1 MAELKRTPLYENHVA
16 LGGRMVA
23 FGGWEMPI
31 QYGSILEEHKAV
43 RERAGLFDVSHM
55 GEIEVRGKD
64 AAAFLDF
71 LVTNRPSDLAPE
83 QVLYTPMCLPSG
95 GIVDDLLVYRMGPE
109 EFLLVVNAGTGPKDV
124 LWVKEQAGAFRG
136 DVRVEDISGDMAEV
150 ALQGPRAEAIL
161 SRLTDMDLTTI
172 PFFTFKD
179 EVVVAGKKA
188 LVSRTGYTG
197 EDGFEIYLAPED
209 ARAVWEQVLK
219 AGEEDGIMPTGLG
232 SRDSLRFEACLP
244 LYGQE
249 ISETITPVE
258 AALSY
263 FVKWDKPDFMGKSVL
278 LPMKTEGPP
287 RRLVGLRLL
296 ERSVPRH
303 GYPVTLA
310 GETVGEV
317 TSGMISPTLGE
328 PLALALVPPDRTDI
342 GTRLAVQ
349 IRGKDVPAEV
359 VKRPFYRREKS
370 K

>member
-16 LGGRMVA
+16 LGGRMVE

-64 AAAFLDF
+64 AGAFLDF
-71 LVTNRPSDLAPE
+71 LVTNRPSDLSPG
-83 QVLYTPMCLPSG
+83 QVLYTPMCLPCG

-109 EFLLVVNAGTGPKDV
+109 KFLLVVNAGTGPKDV
-124 LWVKEQAGAFRG
+124 LWVKEQAGAFHA
-136 DVRVEDISGDMAEV
+136 DVTVEDISGDVAEV

-161 SRLTDMDLTTI
+161 SRLTDEDLAKIT
-172 PFFTFKD
+172 FFTFKD
-179 EVVVAGKKA
+179 DVVVAGKKT

-197 EDGFEIYLAPED
+197 EDGFEIYMAPED
-209 ARAVWEQVLK
+209 ARGVWEELLK
-219 AGEEDGIMPTGLG
+219 AGAKDGIMPTGLG

-249 ISETITPVE
+249 ISETTSPVE

-263 FVKWDKPDFMGKSVL
+263 FVKWDKPDFLGKDVL
-278 LPMKTEGPP
+278 LPMKAEGPP

-310 GETVGEV
+310 GATVGEV

-328 PLALALVPPDRTDI
+328 PLALALVPPDQSEI